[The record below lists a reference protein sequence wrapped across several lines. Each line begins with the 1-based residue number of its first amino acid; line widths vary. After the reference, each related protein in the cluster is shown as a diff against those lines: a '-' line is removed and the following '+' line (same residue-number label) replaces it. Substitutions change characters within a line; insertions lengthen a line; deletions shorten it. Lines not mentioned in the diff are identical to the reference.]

1 MARHRQNFRI
11 IGRLDVKG
19 ENLIKGIHMEG
30 LRVIG
35 DPNAYAKKYYDAGID
50 ELLYIDLVASLY
62 GRSNLADIVSA
73 TIQDVFVPITVAGGI
88 RSVDDARRLLTA
100 GADKVAVNS
109 AAVSRPELLNEIAQE
124 FGSQALVLS
133 IEAKSHG
140 DYYEVFTDC
149 GRESS
154 GLKVDEWLTEGVS
167 RGVGEV
173 LITSID
179 CDGTMKGMDHMLI
192 SKISADIDVPIVV
205 SGGFAGNNC
214 LQESCSAN
222 IDGLAVGAALH
233 FDRTTIK
240 DIKDNCVTI
249 GLPVRKIQ

>member
-1 MARHRQNFRI
+1 
-11 IGRLDVKG
+11 
-19 ENLIKGIHMEG
+19 MEG

-35 DPNAYAKKYYDAGID
+35 DPNVYAKKYYDAGID

-62 GRSNLADIVSA
+62 GRSNLANIVSA
-73 TIQDVFVPITVAGGI
+73 TIADVFVPITVAGGI
-88 RSVDDARRLLTA
+88 RSVEDARRLLTA

-154 GLKVDEWLTEGVS
+154 GLKVDEWLAEGVS

-179 CDGTMKGMDHMLI
+179 CDGTMRGLDHMLI
-192 SKISADIDVPIVV
+192 SKISPNIDVPIVV
-205 SGGFAGNNC
+205 SGGFAGDNC
-214 LQESCSAN
+214 LKESFSSN
-222 IDGLAVGAALH
+222 IDGIAVGAALH
-233 FDRTTIK
+233 FDRITIK
-240 DIKDNCVTI
+240 EIKDSSAEVGFPI
-249 GLPVRKIQ
+249 RKIQ